1 MAQDPDDE
9 RPFGILGGGR
19 YKRAPLVRDAAVL
32 RRDLAYVHTDAVAAS
47 VMVGTGE
54 TYIAAFALAL
64 GLGDIVAGIVASG
77 PLLAGA
83 FLQLVSPYAIRR
95 LGSHRRWVVLTAG
108 LQAAS
113 FIPLVVTFAV

>member
-1 MAQDPDDE
+1 MSDDPDDE
-9 RPFGILGGGR
+9 RPFGILGGRR
-19 YKRAPLVRDAAVL
+19 YPRVPIARDAAIL
-32 RRDLAYVHTDAVAAS
+32 RRDLAYVHTDAIAAS

-83 FLQLVSPYAIRR
+83 VLQLISPWAVRR
-95 LGSHRRWVVLTAG
+95 LGSHRRWVVWTAG
-108 LQAAS
+108 AAGRE
-113 FIPLVVTFAV
+113 LRRR